1 MINNPVLTSS
11 LKKYQ
16 HTFNTVVPFN
26 KKKDK
31 LLHMNFTA
39 TNTDLNSE
47 ILDDENKF
55 TNYINQKIKNAN
67 ALYGIGGYAEF
78 RNFYSRSYVFDA
90 DKPGEEPRRLHLGID
105 IWGKEGI
112 SDTLK
117 KLKHQNYGKDLVLIL
132 FQFYVKPIPYLL
144 QNLKEI
150 ENYRRNEKS
159 IGIPIIIT
167 DENFFSKS
175 EDRRYTVLKQAMLL
189 KLDLLAEVVTKK
201 KLDTKM
207 ELLKADLSKLLDI
220 NV

>member
-1 MINNPVLTSS
+1 MDEKNDILGCFVFGASVYYEDDQRT
-11 LKKYQ
+11 
-16 HTFNTVVPFN
+16 
-26 KKKDK
+26 KD
-31 LLHMNFTA
+31 LAAEQTELFRP
-39 TNTDLNSE
+39 
-47 ILDDENKF
+47 
-55 TNYINQKIKNAN
+55 YIW
-67 ALYGIGGYAEF
+67 
-78 RNFYSRSYVFDA
+78 R
-90 DKPGEEPRRLHLGID
+90 
-105 IWGKEGI
+105 KEGI